1 MTEPEGSPQT
11 GEVNALRLDDDDL
24 VPEPEGDPGPKSPPR
39 LRPVARP
46 EFRAIFDGEC
56 AYVWHTL
63 RRLGVHER
71 DLEDVTH
78 DVFVT
83 VHRKL
88 DDYDPARPI
97 KPWIFGIAYRVASDY
112 RRLARHRR
120 EVVSSMS
127 AGEGGFEPADERPAA
142 DERYAAAQSR
152 ALVTE
157 ALGSLEIDRRA
168 VFVMHELD
176 GHAMPEIARVLS
188 IPLNTAYSRLRLA
201 REQFAVVV
209 RRLLAQKTANASA
222 AHKNRGGGGSR

>member
-1 MTEPEGSPQT
+1 MTEPAGSPQV

-24 VPEPEGDPGPKSPPR
+24 VPEPAGPLPSRSPP
-39 LRPVARP
+39 RP
-46 EFRAIFDGEC
+46 EFRALFDGELS
-56 AYVWHTL
+56 YVWHTL

-88 DDYDPARPI
+88 DDYDPTRPI
-97 KPWIFGIAYRVASDY
+97 KPWLFGIAYRVASDY

-120 EVVSSMS
+120 EVVTAMT
-127 AGEGGFEPADERPAA
+127 AGEGGFEPRDERPAA
-142 DERYAAAQSR
+142 DERYATAQSR

-157 ALGSLEIDRRA
+157 ALGALEIDRRA

-209 RRLLAQKTANASA
+209 RRLLARKPG
-222 AHKNRGGGGSR
+222 AHGVGSGGGSR

>member
-1 MTEPEGSPQT
+1 MTEPEGSPQSPD
-11 GEVNALRLDDDDL
+11 VNALRLDDDDL
-24 VPEPEGDPGPKSPPR
+24 VPEGPEPPRPSPRPVSPPA
-39 LRPVARP
+39 PA
-46 EFRAIFDGEC
+46 FRALFDGEC

-88 DDYDPARPI
+88 DDYEPARPLR
-97 KPWIFGIAYRVASDY
+97 PWLFGIAYRVASDY

-120 EVVSSMS
+120 EVVSAM
-127 AGEGGFEPADERPAA
+127 GDGFEPADERPAA
-142 DERYAAAQSR
+142 DERYATEQSR
-152 ALVTE
+152 ALVME
-157 ALGSLEIDRRA
+157 ALGALEIDRRA

-209 RRLLAQKTANASA
+209 RRLSAQKTT
-222 AHKNRGGGGSR
+222 RPTRPTTPPRRGGSR

>member
-1 MTEPEGSPQT
+1 MTEPEGSPQADD
-11 GEVNALRLDDDDL
+11 VNALRLDDDDL
-24 VPEPEGDPGPKSPPR
+24 VAVPR
-39 LRPVARP
+39 PTPTSAAPLAPARRP
-46 EFRAIFDGEC
+46 EFRALFDGEC
-56 AYVWHTL
+56 GYVWHTL

-83 VHRKL
+83 VHKKL
-88 DDYDPARPI
+88 GDYDPTRPL
-97 KPWIFGIAYRVASDY
+97 KPWLFGIAYRVASDY

-120 EVVSSMS
+120 EVVTSMS
-127 AGEGGFEPADERPAA
+127 SSEGGFEPADERPAA
-142 DERYAAAQSR
+142 DERYESAQSR

-157 ALGSLEIDRRA
+157 ALGALEIDRRA

-209 RRLLAQKTANASA
+209 RRLLAQKA
-222 AHKNRGGGGSR
+222 APGGRRGGLR

>member
-1 MTEPEGSPQT
+1 MTERPASPQAS
-11 GEVNALRLDDDDL
+11 EVNALRLDD
-24 VPEPEGDPGPKSPPR
+24 PSP
-39 LRPVARP
+39 RPVAPRP

-88 DDYDPARPI
+88 DDYDPSRPI

-120 EVVSSMS
+120 EVVTAMSSVD
-127 AGEGGFEPADERPAA
+127 GGFEPADERPAA
-142 DERYAAAQSR
+142 DERYETAQSR

-157 ALGSLEIDRRA
+157 ALGALEIDRRA

-201 REQFAVVV
+201 REQFSVVV
-209 RRLLAQKTANASA
+209 RRLIAQKGSRVTSA
-222 AHKNRGGGGSR
+222 PRGGGGSR